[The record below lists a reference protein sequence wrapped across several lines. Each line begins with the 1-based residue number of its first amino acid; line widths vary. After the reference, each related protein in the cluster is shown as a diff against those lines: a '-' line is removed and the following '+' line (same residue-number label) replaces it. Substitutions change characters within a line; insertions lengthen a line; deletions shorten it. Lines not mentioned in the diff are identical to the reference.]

1 FSPLVSLIDCFICYS
16 VCGVLGDSVRPL
28 DLKIFSEQGKN
39 VSLSCSYSTSFSL
52 EYYLYW
58 YLQFP
63 FREPEYILYKSNKNS
78 YSHSADFAKNRFVSE
93 VNSNYTTLTITDLKP
108 EDSATY
114 HCALQRAQCD
124 RAKQSSYTNLRMEK
138 NRTSSNSALT
148 FPFQFTRCQCFAFTD
163 QTLSSKV

>member
-1 FSPLVSLIDCFICYS
+1 MEQ
-16 VCGVLGDSVRPL
+16 CGVLGDSVRPL

-148 FPFQFTRCQCFAFTD
+148 FPFQ
-163 QTLSSKV
+163 LIIINMK